1 MSAHRR
7 TRRARPVVGRVAL
20 AGVALAGLSAA
31 PGAVA
36 SSASSVASPVPL
48 ETSQASTFA
57 SSPTTADHDDVLW
70 YGLLSAA
77 ALAGAAG
84 AHQLVGRPRRA

>member
-1 MSAHRR
+1 VPAHRR
-7 TRRARPVVGRVAL
+7 TRRTRPVVGRIAL
-20 AGVALAGLSAA
+20 AGIALTGVSAA

-36 SSASSVASPVPL
+36 AQAPL
-48 ETSQASTFA
+48 EVTQAPVAVAT
-57 SSPTTADHDDVLW
+57 PHQDDALW

>member
-20 AGVALAGLSAA
+20 VGVALAGLSAA
-31 PGAVA
+31 PGATVA
-36 SSASSVASPVPL
+36 VSTPLEIAPTASPV
-48 ETSQASTFA
+48 TS
-57 SSPTTADHDDVLW
+57 ADHDDVLW

>member
-20 AGVALAGLSAA
+20 VGVALAGLSAA
-31 PGAVA
+31 PGTVA
-36 SSASSVASPVPL
+36 SSTPL
-48 ETSQASTFA
+48 EAPAAPVVVTQTPVAA
-57 SSPTTADHDDVLW
+57 APADHDDVLW

-84 AHQLVGRPRRA
+84 AHQIVGRPRRA

>member
-1 MSAHRR
+1 VSAHRR

-20 AGVALAGLSAA
+20 VGIALAGLSAA
-31 PGAVA
+31 PGATVA
-36 SSASSVASPVPL
+36 VSTPLEIVPTASPV
-48 ETSQASTFA
+48 TS
-57 SSPTTADHDDVLW
+57 ADQDDALW

>member
-31 PGAVA
+31 PGATVA
-36 SSASSVASPVPL
+36 SSTPL
-48 ETSQASTFA
+48 EAPAAPVVVAQGPLAA
-57 SSPTTADHDDVLW
+57 APADHDDVLW

>member
-20 AGVALAGLSAA
+20 VGVALAGLSAA
-31 PGAVA
+31 PAATAAV
-36 SSASSVASPVPL
+36 SAPLPAAPLAAPVH
-48 ETSQASTFA
+48 
-57 SSPTTADHDDVLW
+57 DDDVLW

>member
-1 MSAHRR
+1 MPSHRR
-7 TRRARPVVGRVAL
+7 TRHARPVVGRIAL

-31 PGAVA
+31 PGTVAV
-36 SSASSVASPVPL
+36 SAPLDVAAAPAAAP
-48 ETSQASTFA
+48 APFA
-57 SSPTTADHDDVLW
+57 AAPGQDDVLW

>member
-20 AGVALAGLSAA
+20 VGVALAGLSAA
-31 PGAVA
+31 PGATVAA
-36 SSASSVASPVPL
+36 SSAPL
-48 ETSQASTFA
+48 EVAQAPVVAT
-57 SSPTTADHDDVLW
+57 PHQDDALW

>member
-1 MSAHRR
+1 MSKHRH

-31 PGAVA
+31 PGATVA
-36 SSASSVASPVPL
+36 VSTPL
-48 ETSQASTFA
+48 EVAQAPA
-57 SSPTTADHDDVLW
+57 AAAALPGHDDVLW